1 MESNVSLNSE
11 KFSTMVMLVRL
22 IVSLAGKMHIPRPYF
37 FLIFDASYLNLINT
51 NVRSIHTMHITIQ
64 ENCNKN
70 ESITDIIFIHLHSVF
85 SMFALEICDSKVH

>member
-1 MESNVSLNSE
+1 MESNVSLNNE

-22 IVSLAGKMHIPRPYF
+22 NDSEFCWKNAYPASVF

-85 SMFALEICDSKVH
+85 FNVCIGNL

>member
-22 IVSLAGKMHIPRPYF
+22 NDSEFCWKNAYPASVF

-51 NVRSIHTMHITIQ
+51 NRQKYTYKAHNHAG
-64 ENCNKN
+64 K
-70 ESITDIIFIHLHSVF
+70 L
-85 SMFALEICDSKVH
+85 